1 MGFSIDLSTGGLLAS
16 LLVGLVGMGLFLYGK
31 KTVRIPHLVCGIALS
46 IYPFF
51 VSGTGWILGIGA
63 VLVLG
68 LWGAVR
74 AGM

>member
-1 MGFSIDLSTGGLLAS
+1 MDLSTGGLLAS
-16 LLVGLVGMGLFLYGK
+16 LLVGLVGTGLLIYGK
-31 KTVRIPHLVCGIALS
+31 KTLRIPHLVCGLALS

-51 VSGTGWILGIGA
+51 VSGAGWILGIGTL
-63 VLVLG
+63 LVVG